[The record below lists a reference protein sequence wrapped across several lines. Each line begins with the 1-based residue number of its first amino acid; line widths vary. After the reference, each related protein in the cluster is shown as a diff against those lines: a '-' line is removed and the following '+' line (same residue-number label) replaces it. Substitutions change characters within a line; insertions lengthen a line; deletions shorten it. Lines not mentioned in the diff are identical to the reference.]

1 MDNEIII
8 PEITPPDYSSDLS
21 EAQPHLPDMLEP
33 QTSAN
38 DWVAKVV
45 RRIIRG
51 RVDGN

>member
-8 PEITPPDYSSDLS
+8 PEFILPDYSSDLS
-21 EAQPHLPDMLEP
+21 EAKPQLPNMLEQ

-38 DWVAKVV
+38 DLVSKVT